1 MILAL
6 NLPSEKPSTECPPRL
21 KHRCNRST
29 VPGSCSPHAKPALAH
44 CLCRQVKSRQWS
56 TPLASSTGA
65 TEARFQ
71 DLGSQ
76 LAVRSC
82 RSLWSSL
89 TGFLASRKASTD
101 PLSLLKAVNGVPLSP
116 QAQVQPKH
124 GSMMLA
130 VSWQFDHA
138 EACGPRSLAYSPH
151 AKPALTPCLCRQVKS
166 RQWIAPLASSTGAT
180 EARIFFPHSKFDTCC
195 LEMRSPRFLSCLRWE
210 FRN

>member
-89 TGFLASRKASTD
+89 TGFLASRKASTG
-101 PLSLLKAVNGVPLSP
+101 PTVP
-116 QAQVQPKH
+116 
-124 GSMMLA
+124 
-130 VSWQFDHA
+130 
-138 EACGPRSLAYSPH
+138 
-151 AKPALTPCLCRQVKS
+151 VKS
-166 RQWIAPLASSTGAT
+166 RQWSAPLASSTCAT
-180 EARIFFPHSKFDTCC
+180 EARLHDVGSQ
-195 LEMRSPRFLSCLRWE
+195 LAVRSCRSMWSLAHWLTRLTQSQH
-210 FRN
+210 